1 MEYEELEN
9 KVITWAED
17 RKILQNSNAIKQ
29 ISKTQEEL
37 DETLDALKRLEQ
49 GEESILEVADGIGDM
64 LVTIILLAKIVG
76 LDSVSCLSDAYEE
89 IKNRKGKMVDGLFVK
104 EKKEDD
110 KYADDLI
117 LTKKDK
123 ANIERKERM
132 LEAEKE
138 DRKYKPK
145 IFNL

>member
-1 MEYEELEN
+1 MHKFMSYEKLET
-9 KVITWAED
+9 KVIEWAKD
-17 RKILQNSNAIKQ
+17 RNILENSNAIKQ

-76 LDSVSCLSDAYEE
+76 LESVSCLGDAYEE

-104 EKKEDD
+104 DE
-110 KYADDLI
+110 
-117 LTKKDK
+117 
-123 ANIERKERM
+123 
-132 LEAEKE
+132 
-138 DRKYKPK
+138 
-145 IFNL
+145 

>member
-1 MEYEELEN
+1 
-9 KVITWAED
+9 
-17 RKILQNSNAIKQ
+17 
-29 ISKTQEEL
+29 
-37 DETLDALKRLEQ
+37 
-49 GEESILEVADGIGDM
+49 
-64 LVTIILLAKIVG
+64 
-76 LDSVSCLSDAYEE
+76 
-89 IKNRKGKMVDGLFVK
+89 MVNGFFVK

-123 ANIERKERM
+123 ANIERKERI

-145 IFNL
+145 IFDL